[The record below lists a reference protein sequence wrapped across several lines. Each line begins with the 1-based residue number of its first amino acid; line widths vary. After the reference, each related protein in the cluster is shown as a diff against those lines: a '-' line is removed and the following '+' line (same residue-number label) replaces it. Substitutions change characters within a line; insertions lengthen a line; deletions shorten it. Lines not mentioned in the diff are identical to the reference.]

1 MSVRKQQDDIG
12 YGYGVILWGAAI
24 TELEIPEVGYYRR
37 AQPAGWVLPGG
48 ERTTN
53 RQKALRA
60 AMAIR
65 DEFIRLNRRPERFI
79 NPHNAL
85 RAA

>member
-1 MSVRKQQDDIG
+1 MTKKSEDIG
-12 YGYGVILWGAAI
+12 YVHGVILWGAAI
-24 TELEIPEVGYYRR
+24 TELEIPEEGYYRR

-53 RQKALRA
+53 RQRALRA
-60 AMAIR
+60 AIAIH
-65 DEFIRLNRRPERFI
+65 DEFVSRKRRPERFI